1 MTRIRDIAQQVVIKG
16 YLSLDDER
24 KLRSLLRQKYDL
36 DDFKAFMNL
45 QWAVMD
51 NRVKQESLEQ
61 IRSCYLNQASLFSQS
76 IQS

>member
-1 MTRIRDIAQQVVIKG
+1 MTRIRDIAQQVIVKG

-24 KLRSLLRQKYDL
+24 KLRSLLAQKYDL

-61 IRSCYLNQASLFSQS
+61 IRSCYLNQTSLFPQ
-76 IQS
+76 

>member
-1 MTRIRDIAQQVVIKG
+1 MTRIRDIAQQVIVKG

-24 KLRSLLRQKYDL
+24 KLRSLLNQKYDL

-51 NRVKQESLEQ
+51 RRVKQESLEQ
-61 IRSCYLNQASLFSQS
+61 IRSCLTKPTSLFSQ
-76 IQS
+76 